1 MGVSGGIQLT
11 EPAGEHVVLKAHLCE
26 SVVIGT
32 KDSILRF
39 GGSCS
44 MELEWPEE
52 SLRGEDKD
60 QIAKVESLAK
70 RVLRR
75 VTQEHK
81 ESDLLKVFTIR
92 FITLHP
98 LELDLITVWERICG
112 AQVAAQLSIHGPY
125 MVL

>member
-11 EPAGEHVVLKAHLCE
+11 ELASEHVVLKAGSKPMQTLCIYIYHVCIVTVYCIYIISDLRGE
-26 SVVIGT
+26 LVTG

-75 VTQEHK
+75 VTQEPS
-81 ESDLLKVFTIR
+81 ESR
-92 FITLHP
+92 FLHH
-98 LELDLITVWERICG
+98 L
-112 AQVAAQLSIHGPY
+112 Y
-125 MVL
+125 F